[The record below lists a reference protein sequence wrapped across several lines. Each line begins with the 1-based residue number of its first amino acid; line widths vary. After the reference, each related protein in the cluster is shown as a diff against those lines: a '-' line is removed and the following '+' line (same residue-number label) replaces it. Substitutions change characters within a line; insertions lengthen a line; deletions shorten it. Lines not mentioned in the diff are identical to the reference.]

1 MLDRKMLRDLL
12 RLRSQILAIAL
23 VMASGIAVFVMALTT
38 MRNLEETRDA
48 YYERYR
54 FPHVFA
60 HVKRAPDSLAP
71 RLAAIPGVNAVAP
84 RVLVDVSLDVPG
96 MSEPATARLV
106 SLPKR
111 GPLLLNDLFLQSGRL
126 PSNRAPDEAVATV
139 AFAEAHDMRLGGKV
153 AAVING
159 RKRTLTLVGVAR
171 SPEFLYTIPPGYLM
185 PDNRH
190 FGILWLGH
198 DALTSA
204 YDLGGAFNDV
214 SLTVQHGASVDDV
227 IARVDDLL
235 APYGGIGA
243 YARKDHVSDFF
254 LTGEIDEL
262 KLMARQIPAIFLGVA
277 AFLLNIVVS
286 RLIATEREQIG
297 LLKAVG
303 YSSTTVG
310 FHYLKLVF
318 VVVLAAT
325 VIGSFAGVYFA
336 GAMTDLYGDL
346 LFDFPIVLKQVHGSV
361 LSGAVAVGVIA
372 GLLGGVTAVWR
383 AVQLPPAEAM
393 RPPAPTNYR
402 KGLLDQ
408 LHVAK
413 LWGAPGRMVLRHLTR
428 WPVRSALTSLGI
440 AMAVAL
446 LVTAMHWLDS
456 IEELIEV
463 QYEQQA
469 RQDITV
475 TFVEPLSTDALTNI
489 ATMPGVLVAEPYRA
503 VPTALR
509 AGHRERREAIIGL
522 PANTDLNRVLGSD
535 LRPRTLPSEGLLVST
550 TLAEVLQVTAGDIVS
565 VEVLEAR
572 RTRADVRVAEVT
584 ESYIGAPA
592 YMEIGALNALLKEGP
607 RISGANLMVDDAQL
621 DALYLDIKNTPAI
634 AGTALLSEAVRS
646 MRETIAQSINIMV
659 SFFVGFAS
667 VIAFGVVYNSAR
679 ISLSE
684 RARELASMRVL
695 GYSRAEVS
703 RVLLGEVAALTAV
716 ALPVGCGIGYFISW
730 ALTLAVSN
738 ELFRLP
744 LVIDR
749 STYAYAILFVVAASA
764 VSGLIVRRRIDRLD
778 LVSVLKT
785 RE

>member
-1 MLDRKMLRDLL
+1 MLDRKMLRDLR
-12 RLRSQILAIAL
+12 RLWSQVLAIAL

-38 MRNLEETRDA
+38 MLNLEETRDA

-60 HVKRAPDSLAP
+60 HVKRAPESLTA

-111 GPLLLNDLFLQSGRL
+111 GGLLLNDIFLQSGRM
-126 PSNRAPDEAVATV
+126 PSSRNPDEAMATA
-139 AFAEAHDMRLGGKV
+139 AFVEAHEIRIGDRIG
-153 AAVING
+153 AIING
-159 RKRTLTLVGVAR
+159 RKRSLTLVGVAQ
-171 SPEFLYTIPPGYLM
+171 SPEFLYTIPPGALM
-185 PDNRH
+185 PDNLH

-198 DALTSA
+198 SALASA
-204 YDLGGAFNDV
+204 YDLSGAFNDV
-214 SLTVQHGASVDDV
+214 SLTVQRGASVDDV
-227 IARVDDLL
+227 IARVDELL

-243 YARKDHVSDFF
+243 YARRDQVSDFF
-254 LTGEIDEL
+254 LQGEIDEL
-262 KLMARQIPAIFLGVA
+262 KLMSRNIPAIFLAVA
-277 AFLLNIVVS
+277 AFLLNIVIS

-303 YSSTTVG
+303 YSSAAVG
-310 FHYLKLVF
+310 MHYLKLVF

-325 VIGSFAGVYFA
+325 AIGASAGIYLA
-336 GAMTDLYGDL
+336 GAVTDIYGAF
-346 LFDFPIVLKQVHGSV
+346 FDFPILLKQIHGSV
-361 LSGAVAVGVIA
+361 LSGAVAVGVVA

-393 RPPAPTNYR
+393 RPPAPTSYR
-402 KGLLDQ
+402 KGLFDRLR
-408 LHVAK
+408 VAK
-413 LWGAPGRMVLRHLTR
+413 LVGAPGRMVIRHLTR
-428 WPVRSALTSLGI
+428 WPVRSALTTLGI

-446 LVTAMHWLDS
+446 LVSALHWLDA

-463 QYEQQA
+463 QYEMQS

-475 TFVEPLSTDALTNI
+475 TFVEPLSIEALTSV
-489 ATMPGVLVAEPYRA
+489 AALSGVMAAEPFRA

-522 PANTDLNRVLGSD
+522 PAQTDLNRVLASN
-535 LRPRTLPSEGLLVST
+535 LRPTILPKDGLVLSS
-550 TLAEVLQVTAGDIVS
+550 TLAAALAVGPGDIVS

-572 RTRADVRVAEVT
+572 RTRADVRVAEVI

-607 RISGANLMVDDAQL
+607 RISGANLMVDDAQI
-621 DALYLDIKNTPAI
+621 DALYAEIKNTPAI

-646 MRETIAQSINIMV
+646 MRETIAQTINIMV
-659 SFFVGFAS
+659 TFFVGFAS

-695 GYSRAEVS
+695 GFSRAEVS
-703 RVLLGEVAALTAV
+703 RVLLGEVATLTAI
-716 ALPVGCGIGYFISW
+716 ALPVGCAIGYFISW

-738 ELFRLP
+738 ELFRMP
-744 LVIDR
+744 MVVDR
-749 STYAYAILFVVAASA
+749 STYGYAIIFVVAASA
-764 VSGLIVRRRIDRLD
+764 VSGLIVRRRIDRFD
-778 LVSVLKT
+778 LVAVLKT